1 MMNPHFPAI
10 TLPYI
15 GVSHNYP
22 SLLRILSDKY
32 KYCLKKGTS
41 QYIPKLIVKNLMF
54 PMEIATTWGANPSF
68 SGTSQPSPSFVPS
81 LTNCPIM
88 AERPFSSW
96 LILKIIDIVVIINYS
111 FLKLHTHQL
120 YPNYGFKTPLS
131 SSFDLVHQ

>member
-1 MMNPHFPAI
+1 
-10 TLPYI
+10 
-15 GVSHNYP
+15 
-22 SLLRILSDKY
+22 
-32 KYCLKKGTS
+32 
-41 QYIPKLIVKNLMF
+41 MF
-54 PMEIATTWGANPSF
+54 PIEIATTWGANPSL

-88 AERPFSSW
+88 VERPFSSW